1 MKYLIHDKWFTFD
14 ELRQY
19 LINYCYDYPNGFYLS
34 RKFGEILGQNGKIYE
49 ASVVF
54 NRSAQLK
61 GFFFKKGQ
69 EHQIDALKQYAYEL
83 EDTKGSI
90 VFFDTR
96 EKLINF
102 LEKTSEVHYK
112 LKCYKSDKTFGVKY
126 FPERHELEVNRKP
139 YNINAFKQN

>member
-1 MKYLIHDKWFTFD
+1 MEYSVHGKWFSYEGLKKYLIK
-14 ELRQY
+14 
-19 LINYCYDYPNGFYLS
+19 YCYDYPNGFYRS
-34 RKFGEILGQNGKIYE
+34 RKFGGILGQNGKTYE

-90 VFFDTR
+90 VFFDTK

-102 LEKTSEVHYK
+102 LEKTCEVHYI
-112 LKCYKSDKTFGVKY
+112 LKCYKTGKTFGVKY
-126 FPERHELEVNRKP
+126 FPERQELEVNRKP
-139 YNINAFKQN
+139 YSINVFKS